1 MSKAQKKR
9 KRTPSKPRQPGQP
22 VQSPPTHAA
31 ARAEQK
37 RRYQRSSRSNAPWI
51 WGGGIVLA
59 IVIIAGI
66 FLFVQNQ
73 NQNNSNQSSGIQGVV
88 SYSNLSRNHVTG
100 KVNYPQVPPV
110 GGDHYPI
117 WLNCGIYDKPV
128 VNENAVHSMEHGAVW
143 ITYQPTLSSAGV
155 QTLQNLVQGH
165 SYVILSP
172 YPGLPTPV
180 VITAWGVQLKVNSP
194 NDPRLAQFIAKYE
207 QGLQTPEPGA
217 ACTGGTGTPLP

>member
-1 MSKAQKKR
+1 MSKTQKKR
-9 KRTPSKPRQPGQP
+9 KRTQSKPRQPGQP
-22 VQSPPTHAA
+22 VQSLPTHAA

-37 RRYQRSSRSNAPWI
+37 RKQRRSSRSKAPWI
-51 WGGGIVLA
+51 WGGCIVLA

-73 NQNNSNQSSGIQGVV
+73 NQNNSSQSSGITGVV
-88 SYSNLSRNHVTG
+88 TYSNLSREHVTG

-117 WLNCGIYDKPV
+117 WLNCGIYTTPV

-143 ITYQPTLSSAGV
+143 ITYQPALSSADV
-155 QTLQNLVQGH
+155 QTLQNLAHGH

-194 NDPRLAQFIAKYE
+194 NDPRLAQFITKYE
-207 QGLQTPEPGA
+207 QGPQTPELGA
-217 ACTGGTGTPLP
+217 ACTGGVVTPLP